1 MLRFATSHH
10 DNLILF
16 SGKGSPTQPI
26 GQRNAIHY
34 WSLHDNKILRKFRG
48 HTDQITSIS
57 MCPADDSFLTSSLDR
72 TVRLWTASQAGC
84 LSELKLPEETIKSPL
99 SAFDYTGLVFAVTAA
114 MKGES
119 KGYYLHLYDARNH
132 VAGAFAELK
141 ILEQDIET
149 AIQSH
154 INVAPDRAKE
164 LSQAEWKSIKFNV
177 SGDRILIG
185 TEKGMSVILDGF
197 TGAIQR
203 IIVGQNP
210 TERNAVSCF
219 TPDDETLLLGNDDGT
234 ISCWNIQAGSV
245 AQTLT
250 GHVGPVSCIA
260 ANPKYNQIAS
270 ACSQT
275 AIWHW

>member
-1 MLRFATSHH
+1 M
-10 DNLILF
+10 ILF

-48 HTDQITSIS
+48 HTDQITAIS
-57 MCPADDSFLTSSLDR
+57 MCPADDTFLTSSVDR
-72 TVRLWTASQAGC
+72 TVRLWTAGQAGC
-84 LSELKLPEETIKSPL
+84 LSELKLPEQTINSPL
-99 SAFDYTGLVFAVTAA
+99 VAFDYTGLVFAVTAA
-114 MKGES
+114 MNGET

-141 ILEQDIET
+141 ILEQDLET

-154 INVAPDRAKE
+154 INVVPERAKE
-164 LSQAEWKSIKFNV
+164 LSQGAWTSIKFNV
-177 SGDRILIG
+177 AGDKILIG
-185 TEKGMSVILDGF
+185 TENGMSLILDGF
-197 TGAIQR
+197 TGVIQR
-203 IIVGQNP
+203 IIAGQNA

-234 ISCWNIQAGSV
+234 ISCWNIQTGSV
-245 AQTLT
+245 VKTLI
-250 GHVGPVSCIA
+250 GHIGPVSCLA
-260 ANPKYNQIAS
+260 ANPKYSQFAS

-275 AIWHW
+275 AIWNW